1 MSGPRRAM
9 PAPAG
14 GVRLSGIGALG
25 FAVFGALAG
34 PDWLPEPAP
43 DVVAMLRI

>member
-1 MSGPRRAM
+1 MSGPRRVM
-9 PAPAG
+9 LAPAG
-14 GVRLSGIGALG
+14 GVGLSGIEALG

-34 PDWLPEPAP
+34 PGRWPEPAP